1 MILNDA
7 QQTAYDRLSDD
18 WTTVGKPEPVDGSD
32 RVVVEVSKE
41 RPSNYSHHGYYTV
54 SKWLG
59 IEDNGSILG

>member
-18 WTTVGKPEPVDGSD
+18 WDEVSKPEPVDGSN
-32 RVVVEVSKE
+32 RVVVEVFME
-41 RPSNYSHHGYYTV
+41 RPSNYSHHGYYGV

-59 IEDNGSILG
+59 IESDGCILG